1 MSLTQR
7 AGTST
12 IPPENPA
19 EIHRLSSGAIMLPI
33 RNTRSRRSG
42 EKLSIK
48 NIYVGSLD
56 TTMEIDVGGPPS
68 LSQFVGSYY
77 IKNQKDLDNFISG
90 RKFYVYGQKGAG
102 KTAFLRYAGEMVRR
116 NKDLAGTYILYR
128 FAKDFP
134 DQAHRD
140 ITEYVYRKRKKEH
153 DSDNTYINIF
163 RDLDY
168 EDFWTY
174 IILDR
179 VNDFLSSASEAYVL
193 KDKFFERFQ
202 KKLKDIDKG
211 TIMDRIAR
219 LVPRAKQGTFTIA
232 KEPSLST
239 NFEWGEGSDHFNKF
253 SEYVSSLKEAFTD
266 LNWSTGYVNFMF
278 DEIDPRVGSGK
289 SFQLDCIL
297 IRDLIVT
304 IYNLNNLASRGE
316 RRIVFSAAIR
326 SEVLQSVERLGKEIH
341 KILGQL
347 GIHMTWGEYGRLD
360 INHPLIKM
368 ICRKIH
374 FSEMANGIS
383 FDDGED
389 PSNWIW
395 KKYFRKNKNDEL
407 SPKYLLE
414 KTWLKPRDIVRILQT
429 CQEIDGNSR
438 MFSESLIARSGM
450 RYANDSWKDIVSQLT
465 SFISPD
471 SIDALD
477 TIFSGYREKFTLTDV
492 ENQITLM
499 AGLSGYT
506 KQLREEIGSGD
517 LLKQLYIHGVIVCQ
531 DGSRFRAYF
540 KGHEVMNINSVFQLH
555 PALLARFSTAD
566 EPSHSSDQFDLEL

>member
-1 MSLTQR
+1 M
-7 AGTST
+7 
-12 IPPENPA
+12 PPRRDTGN
-19 EIHRLSSGAIMLPI
+19 H
-33 RNTRSRRSG
+33 RSG

-48 NIYVGSLD
+48 NVYVGSLD
-56 TTMEIDVGGPPS
+56 TTMELDVGGPS
-68 LSQFVGSYY
+68 SIAQFVGSYY
-77 IKNQKDLDNFISG
+77 IKNQNDLDKFIAG
-90 RKFYVYGQKGAG
+90 EKFYVYGQKGAG

-116 NKDLAGTYILYR
+116 RKDLSGTYILYR

-140 ITEYVYRKRKKEH
+140 ITEYVHRKRKKEH
-153 DSDNTYINIF
+153 NSDNTHINIF

-179 VNDFLSSASEAYVL
+179 VNDFLSSSLASYVQ
-193 KDKFFERFQ
+193 KDKNFEKFQ

-211 TIMDRIAR
+211 TIMDRISR
-219 LVPRAKQGTFTIA
+219 LVPRAKQGTFTISNN
-232 KEPSLST
+232 PSLSG
-239 NFEWGEGSDHFNKF
+239 NFEWGESSDHFNKF
-253 SEYVSSLKEAFTD
+253 SEYVSSLKEAFAD
-266 LNWSTGYVNFMF
+266 LNWSSGYVNFMF

-316 RRIVFSAAIR
+316 RRIVFSAAVR

-374 FSEMANGIS
+374 YSEMVNGIGS
-383 FDDGED
+383 DDGED
-389 PSNWIW
+389 VSTRLW
-395 KKYFRKNKNDEL
+395 KKYFRKNKQEEL
-407 SPKYLLE
+407 SPKYLLDQ
-414 KTWLKPRDIVRILQT
+414 TWLKPRDIVRMLQT

-438 MFSESLIARSGM
+438 VFSESLLARSGM

-477 TIFSGYREKFTLTDV
+477 TVFSGYREKFTLKDI
-492 ENQITLM
+492 EHQIKLM
-499 AGLSGYT
+499 ASMST
-506 KQLREEIGSGD
+506 SVMQLKEEINAGD
-517 LLKQLYIHGVIVCQ
+517 LIKQLYIHGVILVQ
-531 DGSRFRAYF
+531 DGSRHRAYF
-540 KGHEVMNINSVFQLH
+540 KGHEVLNINSAFHIH
-555 PALLARFSTAD
+555 PALLARFTTAD
-566 EPSHSSDQFDLEL
+566 EPSQSVDQFDLKL